1 MYPDMRYPI
10 ELETQVLFIVI
21 NQDIKVRA
29 SPQKKARVI
38 YIPKVRVAFYK
49 DLLTLVTLV
58 EFILVA
64 GSFLVFNYGILIYG
78 NTKHVLIY

>member
-38 YIPKVRVAFYK
+38 YIPKVRVAFFK
-49 DLLTLVTLV
+49 DQRESL
-58 EFILVA
+58 
-64 GSFLVFNYGILIYG
+64 SS
-78 NTKHVLIY
+78 